1 MDQISEDLKKKYHIS
16 TKTDLEKTSI
26 FNRIRNTISRF
37 FIRTKSL
44 TSEDRESISQ
54 KITDIREN
62 DDKIFEYDFNE
73 NIVSAL
79 ENEINNMEIADND
92 FLRDNWM
99 QGRYYILE
107 SIGMKSKADEL
118 RKIEDKRR
126 EEKNEKN
133 NSFKE
138 SIRVDVSNVQY
149 SKENRINEIQRE
161 NIKPDLNQ
169 EDNIR

>member
-1 MDQISEDLKKKYHIS
+1 M
-16 TKTDLEKTSI
+16 
-26 FNRIRNTISRF
+26 RP
-37 FIRTKSL
+37 KSL
-44 TSEDRESISQ
+44 KSEERESILQ
-54 KITDIREN
+54 KITAIREN

-138 SIRVDVSNVQY
+138 SIRVDVSSVQY
-149 SKENRINEIQRE
+149 SEENRINEIQRE

-169 EDNIR
+169 EDNIK

>member
-92 FLRDNWM
+92 FLRYPGSLM
-99 QGRYYILE
+99 E
-107 SIGMKSKADEL
+107 FKSIGHVSLILSISGPL
-118 RKIEDKRR
+118 RPHSG
-126 EEKNEKN
+126 KNHVRN
-133 NSFKE
+133 PS
-138 SIRVDVSNVQY
+138 
-149 SKENRINEIQRE
+149 
-161 NIKPDLNQ
+161 
-169 EDNIR
+169 